1 MVTNWAAQLQYVSAQ
16 QPVEHVKNTLQ
27 NITTERSPHSAC
39 SRFWQGQAPIP
50 ITDIRHL
57 TLQGY
62 FSPQRLRGLPYMMSA
77 KFSDFFTPPPCH
89 CRKSA
94 DFVPIV
100 CFLGTPHPLRT
111 SYMEAPSDELCNL
124 VFDSPPW
131 SLRGLIDVDRQ
142 WECHI
147 GIGAS
152 LIWTTTTEK
161 RSPY

>member
-1 MVTNWAAQLQYVSAQ
+1 MYDMYYLLLGLNLYVNPPSETIAKPTSPYNPAQSTSESSWPSVAPSPALS
-16 QPVEHVKNTLQ
+16 
-27 NITTERSPHSAC
+27 TTSSSNVIKRY
-39 SRFWQGQAPIP
+39 QGME
-50 ITDIRHL
+50 
-57 TLQGY
+57 
-62 FSPQRLRGLPYMMSA
+62 LPFMTAA

-111 SYMEAPSDELCNL
+111 SYMEAPLGELCNF

-147 GIGAS
+147 GNGAS